1 MVLDLI
7 VTKTDDGFITEIPSI
22 KGCES
27 WAHTED
33 DAMQKVLEMLRFYIQ
48 VNDEFRFKVDLAR
61 KEGNN
66 IIYKIF
72 FDK

>member
-1 MVLDLI
+1 VVLDLI